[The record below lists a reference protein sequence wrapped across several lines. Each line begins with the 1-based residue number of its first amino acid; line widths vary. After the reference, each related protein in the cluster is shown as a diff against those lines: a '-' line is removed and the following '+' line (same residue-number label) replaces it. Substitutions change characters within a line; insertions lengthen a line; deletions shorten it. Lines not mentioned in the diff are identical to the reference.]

1 MPRNWPEKFTEI
13 MAPSTTQTTAIALYS
28 GGLDSTLACR
38 VVAEQG
44 IRVIAVTFVT
54 PFFGYDLLERRAQH
68 IRAVKEKFNIDL
80 MVIDVS
86 REYLQLLRDPPHGF
100 GKNFNPCVDCK
111 ILLLSKAKEMMAELD
126 ASFLV
131 TGEVV
136 GQRPMSQRKDTLRI
150 IERDSGCEDFLIRP
164 LCAQRLP
171 PTKPELT
178 GLIDRE
184 QLLDFGGR
192 TRIPQ
197 MQLAARFGI
206 EDYPSPGGGCVLT
219 DPILARRIEDYYRQH
234 DTLVVDDILLLLVG
248 RQFRLP
254 HGGWLVLGR
263 KEQENKRVSTLRRPD
278 DYLLRLRDR
287 PGPTGL
293 LRSATDHRDLELA
306 AALVVR
312 YGKKG
317 NSSAIAAAVKCERGD
332 DKTLITVQPLA
343 DHLFQDWRS

>member
-1 MPRNWPEKFTEI
+1 
-13 MAPSTTQTTAIALYS
+13 MATTANQTTAIALYS

-44 IRVIAVTFVT
+44 IRVIAITFVT
-54 PFFGYDLLERRAQH
+54 PFFGYDLLERRTQH
-68 IRAVKEKFNIDL
+68 IQAVKEKYNIDL
-80 MVIDVS
+80 MVVDVS

-111 ILLLSKAKEMMAELD
+111 ILLLSKAKEMMGELH
-126 ASFLV
+126 ASFLI

-150 IERDSGCEDFLIRP
+150 IERDSGCEDFLVRP

-178 GLIDRE
+178 GLIDRA
-184 QLLDFGGR
+184 QLLAFGGR
-192 TRIPQ
+192 TRTPQ
-197 MQLAARFGI
+197 IQLAARLGI
-206 EDYPSPGGGCVLT
+206 EDFPSPGGGCVLT
-219 DPILARRIEDYYRQH
+219 DPILAKRIEQYYRQH
-234 DTLVVDDILLLLVG
+234 DTLAVDDIRLLLMG

-263 KEQENKRVSTLRRPD
+263 KEQENDRVSALRRPD
-278 DYLLRLRDR
+278 DYLLELLDR

-293 LRSATDHRDLELA
+293 LRNATDRRDLELA
-306 AALVVR
+306 AGLVAR
-312 YGKKG
+312 FGKKMLHPT
-317 NSSAIAAAVKCERGD
+317 SERSVRITQGD
-332 DKTLITVQPLA
+332 ESITLNVFPVSDATYQSWP
-343 DHLFQDWRS
+343 R